1 MPAPEPAGETE
12 VPLVHL
18 TTMNRAWLISPAA
31 SSAGRITPAAR
42 PKCAAV
48 AFEPRPSASAVPIAV
63 RPPQLIEIVPPPA
76 GLDATCQ
83 KSYSQPEAWSIT
95 AMWPSRPRPAWP
107 ASGIRTC
114 MPSISQVP
122 QCSMQSTV

>member
-1 MPAPEPAGETE
+1 M
-12 VPLVHL
+12 HL
-18 TTMNRAWLISPAA
+18 TTMNSAWLISPAA

-63 RPPQLIEIVPPPA
+63 RPPQLIEIVPPPE

-95 AMWPSRPRPAWP
+95 AMWPSEPPAGW
-107 ASGIRTC
+107 ACAGILTC

-122 QCSMQSTV
+122 HGSVQSTV